1 MSNLGEFIA
10 EHRLAKKFS
19 SRKLAEIAHISH
31 TEVHRLEN
39 GERKNPSPPVLKA
52 IAHALGVS
60 FEEIMQASGY
70 MDDTSPLPVIKERI
84 LDTEDLSEQEISEVR
99 NFIDF
104 LRSKRIK

>member
-19 SRKLAEIAHISH
+19 SRKLAEIANISH

-39 GERKNPSPPVLKA
+39 GERKKPSPPVLKA
-52 IAHALGVS
+52 IANALGVS

-70 MDDTSPLPVIKERI
+70 MDDTSPLPAIKERI
-84 LDTEDLSEQEISEVR
+84 FDIEDLSEQEISEVR

-104 LRSKRIK
+104 VRSKRGK